1 MSARSSDGDVVR
13 LTRDGDIATVILNRP
28 EKLNTI
34 TLALWQRLGEVI
46 RRLDGDKSVRCI
58 VIRGAGTKAFS
69 PGADIGEFNQT
80 RSSTKKATAYGKV
93 MHPTLAAIRECRHP
107 TVAMIHGLCVGGGLE
122 IATMCDLRIAGS
134 SARLGLPINRIAVI
148 AAYPEL
154 AVLVDLVGRATV
166 LEILLEARIYS
177 AAEAHSKGLL
187 TRVVADDVLEEE
199 AYATARRIA
208 DGAPLSNQWHKKAS
222 LRLLDP
228 KPITRAEYL
237 AGFATCDSED
247 YREGYEAFLA
257 KRKPRFRGR

>member
-1 MSARSSDGDVVR
+1 MSKTADADVVR

-34 TLALWQRLGEVI
+34 TLEVWRQLGVTMRAL
-46 RRLDGDKSVRCI
+46 DKDRSVRCI
-58 VIRGAGTKAFS
+58 VIRGAGDRAFS
-69 PGADIGEFNQT
+69 PGADISEFDRT
-80 RSSTKKATAYGKV
+80 RSNAKKAAAYGKV
-93 MHPTLAAIRECRHP
+93 MHPTLTAIRECRHP
-107 TVAMIHGLCVGGGLE
+107 TVAMINGLCVGGGLE
-122 IATMCDLRIAGS
+122 IATMCDLRLAGA

-154 AVLVDLVGRATV
+154 AVLVDLVGRATT

-177 AAEAHSKGLL
+177 AAEAQSKGLL
-187 TRVVADDVLEEE
+187 TRVVADDKLEEE

-228 KPITRAEYL
+228 RKISRAEYL
-237 AGFATCDSED
+237 AGFATCDSQD
-247 YREGYEAFLA
+247 YQEGYRAFLE
-257 KRKPRFRGR
+257 KRKPKFKGR